1 MNTST
6 MSYWLDRE
14 RDPTVRHTAFAIAR
28 DRYAWPNMILVAAIL
43 AFYGGGIVL
52 LATVHS
58 PVAIVLAIAL
68 LSQSMIW
75 SSYLAH
81 DCAHQLVSKR
91 RLVNEYLGEMLSL
104 ITGITYTP
112 FESYRLDHLRHH
124 SGKIDLLGAD
134 LGEIAKRW
142 PWVVTRILLTLEALY
157 IPVFFYVIKWRTI
170 RECIV
175 VGTLGERFRVAGCLV
190 MYGALFHLLLSA
202 SAASLAALFAASF
215 VRIHVA
221 RFVDTFQHSY
231 DQINPAVPE
240 DKGRTREY
248 ELHNTF
254 SLPVARKWVA
264 LNSLILNFGFHCAHH
279 VVPSCPW
286 YALPKL
292 DRLLHQA
299 SGADHQYG
307 ARETGVSLFDLL
319 RSYHRN
325 RVDRIFDTDEG
336 NPYDR
341 DGRFSLR
348 EFTGAY
354 TDKLLG

>member
-1 MNTST
+1 MNMST
-6 MSYWLDRE
+6 MSYWLDSA

-28 DRYAWPNMILVAAIL
+28 DRYAWPNVILVVAIL
-43 AFYGGGIVL
+43 TFYAGGIAL

-75 SSYLAH
+75 SWYLVH

-91 RLVNEYLGEMLSL
+91 RLVNVCLGEMLSL
-104 ITGITYTP
+104 INGVAYAP
-112 FESYRLDHLRHH
+112 FESYPLDHLRHH
-124 SGKIDLLGAD
+124 SGKIDLLGTD

-142 PWVVTRILLTLEALY
+142 PRMVTCILLTLEALY
-157 IPVFFYVIKWRTI
+157 IPVFFYVIKWRTVM
-170 RECIV
+170 ECIV
-175 VGTLGERFRVAGCLV
+175 VGTFGERLRVAGCLAV
-190 MYGALFHLLLSA
+190 YGALFHLLLSA
-202 SAASLAALFAASF
+202 SAAALAALFAASF

-231 DQINPAVPE
+231 DQIDPAVPG
-240 DKGRTREY
+240 DKVRTREY

-307 ARETGVSLFDLL
+307 ARETGVSFLDLL

-325 RVDRIFDTDEG
+325 RVDRIFDTNEG
-336 NPYDR
+336 NPYDQ
-341 DGRFSLR
+341 DGCFSLR